1 MKAEEWALFRVVADR
16 TEADRIAVLLESSG
30 VPAYVDHGA
39 LGMGLDGGYKIFVAG
54 DLVHRARWL
63 TADAAITDE
72 ELDFL
77 ATGKLPNSNE

>member
-1 MKAEEWALFRVVADR
+1 MNADEWALFRVVADR
-16 TEADRIAVLLESSG
+16 TEADRIATLLESSG

-39 LGMGLDGGYKIFVAG
+39 LGLGLDGGCRIFVAG

-63 TADAAITDE
+63 TADTAITDE

-77 ATGKLPNSNE
+77 ATGKLPHSNE